1 MVQRVQISE
10 SSKNGKKTNS
20 LAQNRC
26 LLMQYM
32 QALIL
37 INTPQNYTNQ
47 ILSQITIWPSII
59 KIRIQNTQINNMN
72 KEYLKKKELTKVSFQ
87 RDLHFESENN

>member
-1 MVQRVQISE
+1 
-10 SSKNGKKTNS
+10 
-20 LAQNRC
+20 
-26 LLMQYM
+26 M